1 MLNTK
6 SFYIAIIIAGVCLF
20 GVAILGRFLFEMP
33 KIVAGICVG
42 IGTTLLGVG
51 LPNLLKKYFETAQPE
66 MMKQNQI
73 EFQDERNTMIR
84 NKAKA
89 KAGDITQ
96 WLIMGIFYIA
106 ILAEAPQW
114 IFFAL
119 VGIFLLKNI
128 LEVIFN
134 IKFQKEL

>member
-1 MLNTK
+1 MLKTK
-6 SFYIAIIIAGVCLF
+6 SFYLAILIAGVCLF
-20 GVAILGRFLFEMP
+20 GVSIIGRFLFEMP
-33 KIVAGICVG
+33 KIVAGIGVG
-42 IGTTLLGVG
+42 VGTTLLGVG
-51 LPNLLKKYFETAQPE
+51 LPNFLKKYLETIQPE

-96 WLIMGIFYIA
+96 WFIMGTFYIA
-106 ILAEAPQW
+106 ILAEVSQW

-119 VGIFLLKNI
+119 VGIYLLKNI
-128 LEVIFN
+128 LEMTFN
-134 IKFQKEL
+134 IKYQKEL